1 MIDSITVLFFL
12 CSYMRTSTS
21 IDSLSMNQS
30 IKDGETLVSAN
41 GTFEMGFFSPRNSK
55 GRYLG
60 MWYKKLTP
68 LTVLWVA
75 NRETPVYNN
84 SGVLKLNEIGFL
96 VVLNGENTTVWSSN
110 ISNKV
115 VINNSITAKFLETGN
130 LVLKNRKGNI
140 LWQSFDY
147 PTDTLMPGM
156 KIGWNFVTGLNKMQ
170 TSWKSADDPAK
181 GEYVSAVDPRGYP
194 QVAILK
200 GSVIKLRIGSWNGRA
215 FTGYPTPPLK
225 EKEKFEFVITDK
237 EVYHSFE
244 VVDSSIICIYKL
256 SIVGNLQALCW
267 TSQSSSRII
276 IYTGAEDS
284 CDNYAMCGA
293 NSICNMD
300 GNVPQCECLKSYVPK
315 FPEQWNI
322 SYWSSGCI
330 PKILSV
336 CGNNNTSGFFKYSE
350 MKLPD
355 TSSSWYNK
363 TMNLVECQKTCIKN
377 CSCTGYAN
385 LDIRNGGSGCLLWFG
400 DLVDMRVFS
409 QWGQD
414 LYIRVPSSELDYLS
428 VDALR
433 SKKKQLMRIIL
444 VLITV
449 GVFVCACI
457 MIFIR
462 RAAQRGYRLA
472 PFQKRKLYCRL
483 RKEDMDLPIFD
494 FSVLVKVTNNFSSVN
509 KIGEGGFGPV
519 YKGTLV
525 EGKEVAIK
533 RHSKVSDQGLE
544 EFKNEIVLIAK
555 LQHRNL
561 VKLLGCS
568 SHKEEMLLIYEYM
581 PNKSL
586 DYFIFDE
593 TRSELLGW
601 THRSNIIAGIAKGLL
616 YLHQDSRLKIIHRD
630 LKTSNIL
637 LDAHMNPKISDFGL
651 ARLFGGDQIEAK
663 TRKLVGTYGYMPPEY
678 AVHGRYSMKSDV
690 YSFGVII
697 LEIIS
702 GKKIKGFYDPTYSLN
717 LLGYAWRLW
726 IENMPLEL
734 LDPHLLDMCISSE
747 VIRCIH
753 VGLLCVQQKPDDR
766 PCMSSVI
773 LMLNGEKLLPQ
784 PKAPGFYTGQVSS
797 ETPSSSSN
805 HMSFTIFEPR

>member
-21 IDSLSMNQS
+21 LDSLSMNQS

-41 GTFEMGFFSPRNSK
+41 GTFEMGFFSPGNSK

-84 SGVLKLNEIGFL
+84 SGVLKLNEIGV

-110 ISNKV
+110 MSNKV
-115 VINNSITAKFLETGN
+115 VVNNSITAQFLETGN

-140 LWQSFDY
+140 VWQSFDY

-181 GEYVSAVDPRGYP
+181 GEYASAVDPRGYP

-256 SIVGNLQALCW
+256 SILGNLQALCW

-330 PKILSV
+330 PKNISV
-336 CGNNNTSGFFKYSE
+336 CGNNNTSGFFKYRE

-355 TSSSWYNK
+355 TSSSRYNK

-428 VDALR
+428 VDALQ
-433 SKKKQLMRIIL
+433 SKKKKLMRIIL

-449 GVFVCACI
+449 GFFVCACI

-462 RAAQRGYRLA
+462 RAAQRGYSLA

-568 SHKEEMLLIYEYM
+568 SHEEEMLLIYEYM

-593 TRSELLGW
+593 SRSELLGW
-601 THRSNIIAGIAKGLL
+601 THRSNIIVGIAKGLL
-616 YLHQDSRLKIIHRD
+616 YLHQDSRLRIIHRD

-690 YSFGVII
+690 FSFGVII

-702 GKKIKGFYDPTYSLN
+702 GKRIKAFYDPTHSLN

-784 PKAPGFYTGQVSS
+784 PKAPGFYTGQVSC